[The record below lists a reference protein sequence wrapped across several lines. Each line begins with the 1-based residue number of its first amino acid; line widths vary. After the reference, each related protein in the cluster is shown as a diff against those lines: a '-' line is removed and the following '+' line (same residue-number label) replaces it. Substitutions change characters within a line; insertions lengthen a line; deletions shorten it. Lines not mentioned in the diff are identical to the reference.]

1 MALSKI
7 QSESVNL
14 ADNFAFSGTV
24 TGAGE
29 PAGLVKLATTT
40 VTTAVSEVEFG
51 TAHVNSTYDNYYLTY
66 TITPSADNT
75 TLRMRFLDTS
85 QAQINGSTAYAGGAI
100 NESGNASTNTNG
112 TNQMDINA
120 SLGSAS
126 GESGSGQFW
135 FGPVNEGANFPCQL
149 NGFNNSINQSEN
161 HQGRVHYF
169 CLTKGNFQS
178 VGGIKIHFTSG
189 NVESGKF
196 TLYGV
201 AK

>member
-14 ADNFAFSGTV
+14 ADNFAFTGDV
-24 TGAGE
+24 TGAGD
-29 PAGLVKLATTT
+29 PAGLKKLTTTT
-40 VTTAVSEVEFG
+40 VTTAVTEVEFG
-51 TAHVNSTYDNYYLTY
+51 TAFVNSTYDNYYLTY
-66 TITPSADNT
+66 TIKPSFDTA

-85 QAQINGSTAYAGGAI
+85 QAQINGSTAYSGGSI
-100 NESGNASTNTNG
+100 NESGTASTNTNG
-112 TNQMDINA
+112 DNEMTIQS
-120 SLGSAS
+120 SLGNSS
-126 GESGSGQFW
+126 GESGSGQLW

-149 NGFNNSINQSEN
+149 NGFSNVVNSSNN

-169 CLTKGNFQS
+169 ALTKGSFQS

-189 NVESGKF
+189 SIASGKF